1 MAQLYGCRD
10 ADRTV
15 GPWGQDGPW
24 YGGAAIITPPRPG
37 DGRPDGVWLKL
48 IVALCRAVLLS
59 PQAEACALAKQLLD
73 LLGVKP

>member
-1 MAQLYGCRD
+1 M
-10 ADRTV
+10 V

-24 YGGAAIITPPRPG
+24 YGAPVVSIPPLVR